1 MKMPFKVECYSDK
14 SLGVVLDTYKNS
26 NYYYMK
32 ILLSVIRTRV
42 SIIKNVQ
49 FPWSSP
55 GGVKTFYKVVPT
67 DT

>member
-1 MKMPFKVECYSDK
+1 MPFKVECYSDK
-14 SLGVVLDTYKNS
+14 SLGVVLDPYKNS

-49 FPWSSP
+49 FP
-55 GGVKTFYKVVPT
+55 
-67 DT
+67 